1 MPDYE
6 LPLQRHSPVPTDHLY
21 KGSPHGMLT
30 LALRRSTERLYSSP
44 TPAIYNTRAFIFG

>member
-6 LPLQRHSPVPTDHLY
+6 LPLQRHSPVLTDHLY

-30 LALRRSTERLYSSP
+30 LALRRSTERL
-44 TPAIYNTRAFIFG
+44 